1 MNGVLSASKLMTA
14 GEVRKECKKALSDP
28 ALLIVVELKVKE
40 KLFSLSKK
48 KAS

>member
-1 MNGVLSASKLMTA
+1 MNGLLSASKLMTA
-14 GEVRKECKKALSDP
+14 AEVREQCKKALKNP
-28 ALLIVVELKVKE
+28 ALLIVVELEVKQ